1 MSVEIFG
8 IRHHGPG
15 SARNLVA
22 ALQEYQPDVLLI
34 EGPPEGEGL
43 LKWVSHEDMQ
53 PPVALLGYRPD
64 EPQQAAFYPFAE
76 FSPEWQAIRY
86 GQAQQIPVRFMDLPL
101 AHSFALEEKEEQEE
115 KEQATEHPSEESI
128 YHNPIKH
135 LADTAGFADAEV
147 WWEQHFELRK
157 TTRESFEA
165 IALAMEAL
173 RENLPP
179 NPSHREQLR
188 EAYMRKVLRQAEKD
202 GFQKIAIVCGAF
214 HVPALVNQPK
224 VKEDNALLKGLAKVK
239 VETTWIPWTN
249 SRLTFASGYGA
260 GVNSPGWY
268 YHQWNHPQDDGSRWM
283 VHVAR
288 VFREAGKDISS
299 AHVIES
305 SRLATALT
313 ALRGHHRS
321 GLQEVNEAVLATMCM
336 GDEVLLS
343 LIWKELIVGNAT
355 GNTPAE
361 APQVPLQRDLEQQQ
375 KSLRLKVQDVPKA
388 LQLDLR
394 EERDLQKS
402 ILLHRLNLLEVNWGS
417 TEYTAGK
424 GTFKEHWQLR
434 WQPELTIQLLEK
446 APWGNTVAEAA
457 AAWLGHQASESKNLG
472 QLSELLQKALPA
484 DLPQGINALLTKLDR
499 LASGSSDVREL
510 MQAFTP
516 LVQVRRYGN
525 VRNTDTE
532 TVARILDVLLARIV
546 AGLPAAVTGIDTDS
560 ATALSSEI
568 DQVNSA
574 LLLLENEEDTALWH
588 KALFSIYEAESSHP
602 LVAGWCCK
610 LLYQARFISSEE
622 AAKGFS
628 KALSAGANTEYST
641 GWIEGFLSG
650 SATTLIL
657 DDEIWGILDAWLGAL
672 SAEHFQE
679 VVPILRRTFSN
690 YANPEKVQLAQK
702 AKGDNVAGAGPNTQP
717 LELDEE
723 KVALLLKGFYQFIGS
738 NE

>member
-1 MSVEIFG
+1 MSVELFG

-15 SARNLVA
+15 SARNLLA

-34 EGPPEGEGL
+34 EGPPEGEAL
-43 LKWVSHEDMQ
+43 LEWVSHQDMR

-86 GQAQQIPVRFMDLPL
+86 GQAQGTPIRFMDLPL
-101 AHSFALEEKEEQEE
+101 AHSFALEEELTTAENDL
-115 KEQATEHPSEESI
+115 EESI

-157 TTRESFEA
+157 TTQESFNA

-173 RENLPP
+173 RENLPL
-179 NPSHREQLR
+179 NPSRREQLR
-188 EAYMRKVLRQAEKD
+188 EAYMRKVLRKAEKD
-202 GFQKIAIVCGAF
+202 GFEKIAVVCGAF
-214 HVPALVNQPK
+214 HVPALAHQPK
-224 VKEDNALLKGLAKVK
+224 VKDDNALLKGLAKVK
-239 VETTWIPWTN
+239 IETTWIPWTN
-249 SRLTFASGYGA
+249 SRLTYASGYGA

-268 YHQWNHPQDDGSRWM
+268 YHQWNYPQDDGSRWM

-288 VFREAGKDISS
+288 VFRGAGKDISS

-305 SRLATALT
+305 SRLATALS

-336 GDEVLLS
+336 GDNVLLN
-343 LIWKELIVGNAT
+343 LIWKELIVGNTT
-355 GNTPAE
+355 GSTPSD

-375 KSLRLKVQDVPKA
+375 KSLRLKVQDAPKA

-402 ILLHRLNLLEVNWGS
+402 ILLHRLNLLEVNWGQP
-417 TEYTAGK
+417 EYTSGK

-457 AAWLGHQASESKNLG
+457 AAWLGHQANESQNLG

-484 DLPQGINALLTKLDR
+484 DLPQGINYLLSKLDQ

-532 TVARILDVLLARIV
+532 TVARILEVLLARIV
-546 AGLPAAVTGIDTDS
+546 AGLPAAVTGIDTDT
-560 ATALSSEI
+560 ATVLSSAI
-568 DQVNSA
+568 DEVNSA
-574 LLLLENEEDTALWH
+574 LLLLENEGDTAFWH
-588 KALFSIYEAESSHP
+588 KALNSIYQSRSSHP
-602 LVAGWCCK
+602 LVAGRCGK
-610 LLYQARFISSEE
+610 LLYQARSITSEE
-622 AAKGFS
+622 ASLGFS
-628 KALSAGANTEYST
+628 KALSAGATTEYST
-641 GWIEGFLSG
+641 GWIEGFLSS
-650 SATTLIL
+650 SANTLLL
-657 DDEIWGILDAWLGAL
+657 DDEIWGILDTWLGEL
-672 SAEHFQE
+672 SSEHFQE
-679 VVPILRRTFSN
+679 VVPILRRTFSA

-702 AKGDNVAGAGPNTQP
+702 AKGGKLADGGLNNQP
-717 LELDEE
+717 LDLDGE
-723 KVALLLKGFYQFIGS
+723 KVELLLNGFYQFIGI